1 MNIAKPEDLIV
12 SIITKIAANVTMIH
26 AAIIVLEEG
35 IVTLKHVFTI
45 FPSATYH
52 TINAK
57 RRLLQMPLVAIRLQ
71 YTKELY
77 LMEKVD
83 GLDYEKLVKFLNS
96 QCSIHQRGGYLER
109 N

>member
-1 MNIAKPEDLIV
+1 MNIAKSENFIV
-12 SIITKIAANVTMIH
+12 SITKKVAVNVT
-26 AAIIVLEEG
+26 LEEG
-35 IVTLKHVFTI
+35 IVTLKHVFTTI
-45 FPSATYH
+45 SPSITYH

-57 RRLLQMPLVAIRLQ
+57 RRLLQMPLVAICLQ
-71 YTKELY
+71 YSKELY

-96 QCSIHQRGGYLER
+96 QMQHTSKGGNIKRGTQK